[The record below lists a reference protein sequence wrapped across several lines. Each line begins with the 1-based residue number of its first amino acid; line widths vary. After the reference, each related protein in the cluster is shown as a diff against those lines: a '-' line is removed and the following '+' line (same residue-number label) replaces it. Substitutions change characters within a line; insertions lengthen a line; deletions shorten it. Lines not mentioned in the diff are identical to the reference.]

1 MYDLI
6 SRFIERM
13 NPEDIKNFATKQEI
27 DLSDDEINFIYSF
40 LKKNWQELL
49 GNPNAL
55 IMSRY
60 RNQFSPENYEKINS
74 LVNFYRSRYSGYTK
88 R

>member
-6 SRFIERM
+6 SRFIEKM
-13 NPEDIKNFATKQEI
+13 TPNDISNFAKEQNIE
-27 DLSDDEINFIYSF
+27 LSEDETNFIYLF

-49 GNPNAL
+49 GNPNSL

-60 RNQFSPENYEKINS
+60 RNNFSDENYNKINN
-74 LVNFYRSRYSGYTK
+74 LVNYYRIKFSGYIK